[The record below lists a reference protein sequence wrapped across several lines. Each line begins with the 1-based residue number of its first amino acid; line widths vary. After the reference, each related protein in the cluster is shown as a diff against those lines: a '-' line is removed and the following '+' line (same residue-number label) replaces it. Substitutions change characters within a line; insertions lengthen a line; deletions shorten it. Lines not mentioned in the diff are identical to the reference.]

1 MQSVSSELR
10 VLPVS
15 NDAKKEPSQPI
26 DLADIRNAVRAL
38 MWRNVGVQRR
48 DDRLTEAV
56 HAIQQ
61 YCSYVLAQ
69 DLASSEGWE
78 LQNILTV
85 SLQMAMAALA
95 RTESR
100 GVHFRTDHPD
110 VDDREW
116 RKHLEILRAG

>member
-1 MQSVSSELR
+1 LDNLESELR
-10 VLPVS
+10 VLPVLS
-15 NDAKKEPSQPI
+15 KPKGAPSQPI

-48 DDRLTEAV
+48 EDRLSEAV
-56 HAIQQ
+56 QAIQQ

-69 DLASSEGWE
+69 DLGGVDGWE

-85 SLQMAMAALA
+85 GLQMATTALA

-100 GVHFRTDHPD
+100 GVHFRTDYPS
-110 VDDREW
+110 VDNQIW
-116 RKHLEILRAG
+116 RKHLDLQRVE